1 MSPGPGYLS
10 TVIRIFRH
18 HFPHPPLLQSAGTGG
33 RAPPGN
39 KKDAPGQS
47 KNHFLHRLA
56 ARAGTRI
63 DRIPKIP
70 NRAEKIFTTR
80 SSNFFTT
87 FSLNFPFFAHAF
99 RKIYDT
105 KPEAKCPPK
114 NLPSIH
120 KAPEFML
127 FFSVSLCYNARCI
140 NAQERDLPLWDL

>member
-18 HFPHPPLLQSAGTGG
+18 HFPHPPLFQSAGTGG

-39 KKDAPGQS
+39 KKGAPNQGEDTL
-47 KNHFLHRLA
+47 LHRLA
-56 ARAGTRI
+56 ARARTRI
-63 DRIPKIP
+63 DRISKIP
-70 NRAEKIFTTR
+70 NRTEKIFTTR
-80 SSNFFTT
+80 SGNFFTM
-87 FSLNFPFFAHAF
+87 FSPNFPFFAHPF

-105 KPEAKCPPK
+105 KPEPKWPPK

-127 FFSVSLCYNARCI
+127 FFSVSLCYNAKCI
-140 NAQERDLPLWDL
+140 NAQERDLPL